1 MEREKIHTE
10 ETWRDRSNREAE
22 ADQMRETETQKADI
36 LIKKGKQVI
45 RGIMEE
51 EHLRDSRKEKEG
63 QKRSKQRGKNW
74 L

>member
-1 MEREKIHTE
+1 
-10 ETWRDRSNREAE
+10 
-22 ADQMRETETQKADI
+22 MREMGTQKADI

-45 RGIMEE
+45 RGITEE

-63 QKRSKQRGKNW
+63 QKRNEQRGKNW

>member
-1 MEREKIHTE
+1 MNQLATE

-22 ADQMRETETQKADI
+22 ADQMRETETQNADI

-63 QKRSKQRGKNW
+63 QKRS
-74 L
+74 